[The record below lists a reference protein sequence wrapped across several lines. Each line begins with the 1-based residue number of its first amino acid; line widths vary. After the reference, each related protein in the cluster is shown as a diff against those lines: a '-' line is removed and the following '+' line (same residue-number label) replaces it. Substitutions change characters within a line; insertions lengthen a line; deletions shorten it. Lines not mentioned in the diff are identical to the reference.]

1 MFDYK
6 NISKLMPSF
15 PLSHGTYSGQ
25 AIWVRSLAFRIE
37 SMKTQIEKM
46 TRFADYDQTV
56 F

>member
-6 NISKLMPSF
+6 NISKTMPGF

-37 SMKTQIEKM
+37 SMKLNIDKITK
-46 TRFADYDQTV
+46 FALYDQTI